1 MHNNTHLAARANF
14 SLRSALTFL
23 VVGSFTT
30 SMQYAVMALLIHFA
44 GMSIV
49 PASAIGFIVSAV
61 VNYFLNARLTFR
73 SKKNHGD
80 TMPRFVAT
88 ASIGLLLNSLVL
100 AGLTSLGTHVV
111 LAQVIATI
119 CVLIWNY
126 TINAIWTFK
135 H

>member
-1 MHNNTHLAARANF
+1 MHNDTPIAARANF

-23 VVGSFTT
+23 VVGGFTT
-30 SMQYAVMALLIHFA
+30 GMQYAVMALLIYFA

-49 PASAIGFIVSAV
+49 LASAIGFIVSAI

-73 SKKNHGD
+73 SKKAHGN

-88 ASIGLLLNSLVL
+88 AGIGLLLNSLVL
-100 AGLTSLGTHVV
+100 AGLTSVGIHVA